1 MKSIVIAVAAAVA
14 LAAANAAGA
23 AEPEDSLKAG
33 GCLTCH
39 DMKAKKVGPAF
50 EDIAKKAPP
59 KGAARDE
66 YEAKLVDKV
75 ANAKGHAKV
84 KPGKEEV
91 AKLIHQIVDK

>member
-14 LAAANAAGA
+14 LAAGATVSA
-23 AEPEDSLKAG
+23 AEPEDSLKAN
-33 GCLTCH
+33 GCMTCH

-50 EDIAKKAPP
+50 EDVAKKAPA

-84 KPGKEEV
+84 KASKEDV
-91 AKLIHQIVDK
+91 AKMIHEVVDK